1 LYGETAHVRFVARL
15 RGEQKFSGLDE
26 LKAQLV
32 HDIAAARD
40 ALRRV

>member
-1 LYGETAHVRFVARL
+1 L